1 MPMDAAGYNPFPA
14 GSRVDV
20 WWTGHKEWYTALV
33 TKTRIELHRVKGLMV
48 PGHEIYCVY
57 ELDQHQQWHSM

>member
-1 MPMDAAGYNPFPA
+1 MFL
-14 GSRVDV
+14 V
-20 WWTGHKEWYTALV
+20 WWTGHKEWFTALV

-48 PGHEIYCVY
+48 PSHEIYCVY